1 MMVVVVTSALFCLG
15 LYGVMTRREIVA
27 ILACVE
33 LMMGAANVQLL
44 AFQAVAGPG
53 NATAQAFALV
63 ILVLAAAEASVGLA
77 LVVTTVR
84 RTGRGRMDELTE
96 VEG

>member
-1 MMVVVVTSALFCLG
+1 MTVVVVTSALFCLG
-15 LYGVMTRREIVA
+15 LYGVLTRRELVG

-33 LMMGAANVQLL
+33 LMMGAANVQLM
-44 AFQAVAGPG
+44 AFQAATGRADAAG
-53 NATAQAFALV
+53 QAFALI

-84 RTGRGRMDELTE
+84 RLGRGRMDELTE
-96 VEG
+96 VRG